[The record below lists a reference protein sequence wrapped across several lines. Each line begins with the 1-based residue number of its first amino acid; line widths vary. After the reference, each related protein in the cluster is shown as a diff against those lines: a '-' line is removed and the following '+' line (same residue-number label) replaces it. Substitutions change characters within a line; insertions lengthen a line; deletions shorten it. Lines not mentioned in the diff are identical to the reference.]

1 VLPAGACQNVRKVGK
16 RITRPASG
24 TPADWYRFKTP
35 WFPIWVCFLD
45 RENIYFSENPSE
57 SLRPL
62 MQEPDLPE
70 KNLTERDLT
79 ERDIARLVQQRGL
92 NIGSLQI
99 RDVRPEHNVEGAGR
113 ADLCLDLKWE
123 GRSFRFVVE
132 LLAESTP
139 KRIRAAAAQACEY
152 AKAARADLWPMV
164 IAPYLSESNAEILQ
178 EEGASGVDLSGN
190 YAVIVPGELFVVRTD
205 RPNQFP
211 SSRPIKK
218 IYRGTSSLVGRVLL
232 SVPEFET
239 VTAVQNEIKQRG
251 GSISLSTVSK
261 VLKRLDEEL
270 VVRRDPTIRLLQP
283 ERLLDRL
290 VQSYTPPTPQESLEG
305 KAKVGSSFY
314 DGLLQNAGRAGARVV
329 GRSESLYTVAG
340 DSDQRLTIYTTRLD
354 GLISGTGFE
363 ETTRF
368 ANVELVRV
376 RDDLPFFN
384 PNEEEGFRWCPP
396 LQIYLELMAGGK
408 REQEIAGQIRRD
420 LLERV
425 ENRRNSSDV
434 NAPT

>member
-1 VLPAGACQNVRKVGK
+1 MKEQ
-16 RITRPASG
+16 
-24 TPADWYRFKTP
+24 D
-35 WFPIWVCFLD
+35 
-45 RENIYFSENPSE
+45 
-57 SLRPL
+57 
-62 MQEPDLPE
+62 
-70 KNLTERDLT
+70 LTERDLT
-79 ERDIARLVQQRGL
+79 ERDISRLVQQRHLDLGP
-92 NIGSLQI
+92 LQI
-99 RDVRPEHNVEGAGR
+99 RDVRPEPNVEEAGR
-113 ADLCLDLKWE
+113 ADLCFDLTWK

-139 KRIRAAAAQACEY
+139 KRIRAAAVQVREY
-152 AKAARADLWPMV
+152 AEADRTDLWPMV
-164 IAPYLSESNAEILQ
+164 VAPYLSESNAEILQ
-178 EEGASGVDLSGN
+178 EENVSGVDLSGN

-218 IYRGTSSLVGRVLL
+218 IYQGTSSLVGRVLL

-239 VTAVQNEIKQRG
+239 VTAVQDEIEQRG

-270 VVRRDPTIRLLQP
+270 VVRRDPMVRLLQP

-290 VQSYTPPTPQESLEG
+290 VQSYAPPTPQESLEG

-314 DGLLQNAGRAGARVV
+314 DGLLQNAGRTGARVV

-340 DSDQRLTIYTTRLD
+340 DSDQRLTIYATRLD
-354 GLISGTGFE
+354 GLISGAGFE

-368 ANVELVRV
+368 ANVELIQI

-420 LLERV
+420 LLKRV
-425 ENRRNSSDV
+425 EDRRSDSD
-434 NAPT
+434 ADTS